1 MIEDGG
7 GNDEEFGTWNCTW
20 GCSGCYLKWRE
31 RGLYA
36 SSSCY
41 YDLVGQLRMG
51 SIGV

>member
-7 GNDEEFGTWNCTW
+7 GDDDEFGTWNCEW
-20 GCSGCYLKWRE
+20 GCSGCYLKCCQ

-36 SSSCY
+36 SSSC
-41 YDLVGQLRMG
+41 DCELVGQLRMG